1 MASGTCSQ
9 GKLSAEEVGAL
20 VEETAKKGRRWNEER
35 RRFDEERPQLI
46 QVQPKPNEVPSAR
59 IPESESRLP
68 LPQPNATPREFA
80 HDQLCIPKEIPE
92 QIPKFDGY
100 NISARDFIKSCENA
114 TTKLVRY
121 SIQYVIQ
128 TFKSR
133 LMGSAYRVLIGVEF
147 HTIKEFLEAVKKTFS
162 PRKTANQY
170 IGEIGNLR
178 QNPNE
183 TVMQYACRTRELETA
198 LIDSIKTEFP
208 ENSAQIINK
217 VETDLLKGFTDGITT
232 SIRTELRLNGNK
244 TLTDAI
250 ADAIALENKT
260 TPNPPNSSYNRNNNN
275 RNSNGRYEERY
286 TITENR
292 TYRFNYNQDQVKN
305 VEDIIDVE
313 EINDRRININKEVN
327 IEEIDSREINKGVK
341 LRKEKLNGKEIN
353 QNNFERKVGELG
365 DGQATSDV
373 DSHTRRPALEGKI
386 LVIIKCKEFM
396 AAKPNE
402 ATSDVDKSEKIGEKS
417 FNEERNETNQV
428 LKNACETVE
437 ETEVEVGEIDDET
450 TYSDFYKILLE
461 IKIDKEF
468 DIQHNPQ
475 ELDNLFHENNSE
487 AGVKMHNQNFYSEV
501 VLKSLIISK
510 DRLIEYNSGIKYKFG
525 KATVNADKGFGNSI
539 ALCKPMALWNTLK
552 KIFKNTRKRKRC
564 YFPSRRTAKR
574 NRIFRINIQTP
585 KVLKSFN
592 HLHRLQYRPRYL
604 YPSPRI
610 PLVHTNLTLAQY

>member
-1 MASGTCSQ
+1 MGQ
-9 GKLSAEEVGAL
+9 GEVERKKLLDQIRELQVHVA
-20 VEETAKKGRRWNEER
+20 
-35 RRFDEERPQLI
+35 QLI

-68 LPQPNATPREFA
+68 LPQPNATPREFS
-80 HDQLCIPKEIPE
+80 HDQLCIPKEITE

-100 NISARDFIKSCENA
+100 NISARDFMKSCENA

-121 SIQYVIQ
+121 SIQDIIQ

-133 LMGSAYRVLIGVEF
+133 LMRSAYRLLIGVEF
-147 HTIKEFLEAVKKTFS
+147 HAIEEFLEAVKKTFS

-260 TPNPPNSSYNRNNNN
+260 TPNPPNPSYNRNNNN
-275 RNSNGRYEERY
+275 RNLNGQYEERY
-286 TITENR
+286 TNTENR
-292 TYRFNYNQDQVKN
+292 TYRFNYNQDH
-305 VEDIIDVE
+305 IIDVE

-327 IEEIDSREINKGVK
+327 IEEIDSREINKEVK

-365 DGQATSDV
+365 DGQATSEV
-373 DSHTRRPALEGKI
+373 DSHTRKPALEGKI
-386 LVIIKCKEFM
+386 LEIIKCKEFM

-450 TYSDFYKILLE
+450 TYSDFYKLLLE
-461 IKIDKEF
+461 IKIYKEF

-487 AGVKMHNQNFYSEV
+487 AGVKMHNQKFYSEV
-501 VLKSLIISK
+501 ALKSLIISK

-525 KATVNADKGFGNSI
+525 KATVNADTGFDNSI
-539 ALCKPMALWNTLK
+539 ALCKPMVLWNTLK
-552 KIFKNTRKRKRC
+552 KIFKNTRKRTRC

-574 NRIFRINIQTP
+574 NRIFRINIQ
-585 KVLKSFN
+585 K
-592 HLHRLQYRPRYL
+592 
-604 YPSPRI
+604 RI
-610 PLVHTNLTLAQY
+610 